1 MKPNTLPAIATKSLI
16 AVHNDSLNS
25 FVNAE
30 DLSEHIKV
38 LSGIT
43 FDFVQA
49 MPICQY
55 VYNWPPADIILDRCT
70 GKSKLSTLYNALFD
84 ELSENGYPVSVLMTM
99 QVVQHVPKRYT
110 VLSVPLAARLGSLH

>member
-1 MKPNTLPAIATKSLI
+1 MKANTLPAIATKSLI

-25 FVNAE
+25 FINTE

-38 LSGIT
+38 LSGIA

-55 VYNWPPADIILDRCT
+55 VYNWPPAEIILDRCT

-110 VLSVPLAARLGSLH
+110 VLSVPLAARLGRLH

>member
-1 MKPNTLPAIATKSLI
+1 MKANTLPAVANKTMI

-25 FVNAE
+25 FINTE
-30 DLSEHIKV
+30 DLSEHVKV
-38 LSGIT
+38 LSGIA
-43 FDFVQA
+43 FDFVAA

-55 VYNWPPADIILDRCT
+55 VYNWPPAEIILDRCT

-110 VLSVPLAARLGSLH
+110 LLSVPLASRLGSLH